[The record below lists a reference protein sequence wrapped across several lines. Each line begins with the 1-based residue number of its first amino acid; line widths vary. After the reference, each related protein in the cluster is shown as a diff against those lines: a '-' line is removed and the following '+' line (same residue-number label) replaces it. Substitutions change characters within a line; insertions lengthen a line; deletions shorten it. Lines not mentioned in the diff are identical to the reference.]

1 MTDRVGAV
9 SVEPAEPY
17 EPRKLRASDADRER
31 VAQVLHTA
39 LAEGRLTVAE
49 LQERLDAVYAAKTL
63 GELEPVTLDLPGHTD
78 LVPRAPAWPSVPK
91 APAAPARLAP
101 NMPVSPDARVGG
113 TPTSS
118 AAFALMSGATRKG
131 QWVVPAQFSA
141 VALMGGVDLDLTQ
154 ALFAEQE
161 VTITAVAIMGGID
174 VVVPDDITVIVSGIG
189 FMGAFEDN
197 AQVQGTPGGPVVR
210 INGLALMGGVDVH
223 RKRRRGEIES

>member
-1 MTDRVGAV
+1 V
-9 SVEPAEPY
+9 SVEPTEPY
-17 EPRKLRASDADRER
+17 DPGKLRASDSDRER

-49 LQERLDAVYAAKTL
+49 LQERLDTVYAAKTL
-63 GELEPVTLDLPGHTD
+63 RELEPVTRDLPGHTD
-78 LVPRAPAWPSVPK
+78 LVPQSPSPGTWPSLPTAPAGPVRLSTNVP
-91 APAAPARLAP
+91 ATG
-101 NMPVSPDARVGG
+101 DGRVGG
-113 TPTSS
+113 TATS
-118 AAFALMSGATRKG
+118 AAAIALMSGATRKG
-131 QWVVPAQFSA
+131 QWVIPAQFTA

-154 ALFAEQE
+154 AFLAERE

-174 VVVPDDITVIVSGIG
+174 VVVPEDVTVIVSGIG

-223 RKRRRGEIES
+223 RRKRRRGEIES

>member
-1 MTDRVGAV
+1 M

-49 LQERLDAVYAAKTL
+49 LQERLDIVYAAKTL

-78 LVPRAPAWPSVPK
+78 LVPKAPAGPAWPSAPT
-91 APAAPARLAP
+91 APAGPVRLTKNPPAT
-101 NMPVSPDARVGG
+101 PDGRVGG
-113 TPTSS
+113 TATSA

-131 QWVVPAQFSA
+131 PWVIPAQFTA

-154 ALFAEQE
+154 AFLAERE

-174 VVVPDDITVIVSGIG
+174 IVVPDDLTVIVSGIG

-210 INGLALMGGVDVH
+210 INGVALMGGVDVH
-223 RKRRRGEIES
+223 RRKQRRGEMES

>member
-1 MTDRVGAV
+1 M

-49 LQERLDAVYAAKTL
+49 LQERLDTVYAAKTL
-63 GELEPVTLDLPGHTD
+63 GELEPVTLDLPGHPD
-78 LVPRAPAWPSVPK
+78 LVPRPPAAPAWPSVPK
-91 APAAPARLAP
+91 APAAAAPLAS
-101 NMPVSPDARVGG
+101 NMPVSPDGRVGG
-113 TPTSS
+113 TPTST
-118 AAFALMSGATRKG
+118 AAIALMSGATRKG
-131 QWVVPAQFSA
+131 QWVVPGQFSA

-154 ALFAEQE
+154 ALFAERE

-174 VVVPDDITVIVSGIG
+174 IVVPDDITVIVSGIG

-223 RKRRRGEIES
+223 RRKRRRGEIES

>member
-1 MTDRVGAV
+1 M
-9 SVEPAEPY
+9 SVEPAEPF

-49 LQERLDAVYAAKTL
+49 LQERLDTVYAAKTL

-78 LVPRAPAWPSVPK
+78 LVPRPPAAPAWPSVPK
-91 APAAPARLAP
+91 GPTAPARLAP
-101 NMPVSPDARVGG
+101 NMPVSPDGRVGG
-113 TPTSS
+113 TPTSN

-131 QWVVPAQFSA
+131 QWVVPGQFSA

-154 ALFAEQE
+154 ALFAERE
-161 VTITAVAIMGGID
+161 VTITAVAIMGGVDI
-174 VVVPDDITVIVSGIG
+174 VVPDDITVIVSGIG

-223 RKRRRGEIES
+223 RRKRRRGEIES